1 MTALEQ
7 FNALKG
13 TKAYRKDLEN
23 ILQKAKD
30 ENNASLVYRISKTL
44 NAFPDVNR
52 FEIEI
57 ISYPEAPQGLSGAQ
71 HSGDY
76 KEALDDCG
84 RLRKGWKFV
93 KGNVV
98 KIQKKEKPKKES
110 KPKKETGPVKSKEE
124 NNSKKETKKDKKY
137 KFVVITDNR
146 PSRVIAV
153 FSYTNPN
160 IKDLRESFWKNGEG
174 KYYETTEEGLRNYTF
189 GMGVYPFEEA
199 KKHIEEKYTE
209 GKDFIYF
216 IIEKDGGRDEAIS
229 LVEKP
234 KKETDKTAIDEI
246 KKIVQER
253 LKNQGKPRLYE
264 VLHLESAKGIFIFSW
279 SDLGNIDGTKKKE
292 NALAKGLYQYT
303 FPKFKTTQEKIEFSN
318 QVWYDLLINKSLT
331 LKRKIE
337 EPTLNI
343 INYYLGKNTIEDIE
357 RASKKTTEETKPKKG
372 KTPKKETG
380 PVKAKGKKASNFSL
394 LQEPTKVLLKF
405 SKDTDKEYYKK
416 YTDEKGFVGV
426 DFLKDNLKDLKKQA
440 IIDEPQGFINTED
453 FEKSHKA
460 SKIKGIDSLKTIV
473 SKDKLYP
480 YLQCVFIEPDTYV
493 ATDALKIVVLN
504 RPKNDGLKTGAFYDP
519 NFKCEKLGGCSKEE
533 FYKDLERG
541 FPNYKGVLFPKPK
554 YFTEWIP
561 LEPLIKHLKTG
572 LEVLTKI
579 SGLKRV
585 FTIAIKSNI
594 EEKRFDI
601 KNLLDVL
608 LVLESNEAKK
618 IRIEIFK
625 ELGNHPIQIKTDN
638 NNLAVIMPLNPNS
651 ERSNVI
657 SPLKIAPIQL
667 EFVLNETEEKAP
679 TKETG
684 PVKAKEE
691 ESKAEEKTSA
701 KKELPRDFSE
711 DLDYKSLYNSYSMS
725 SFDPER
731 RAENDKKMFGASMLN
746 LYNSSVEEAKEN
758 NRLEEYNQAFERYY
772 AVILKKNKEVISAR
786 TGTFSTAVT
795 GRAGIKGS
803 QLRKNEAKQKREY
816 EINKEL
822 IDYIEKAE
830 KKLNEVARNPDQ
842 FYKDQA
848 IKSTDKN
855 AIEKLNQKIE
865 LLEAEK
871 DFIKRSEKACK
882 EYQKTEDFS
891 VFEKY
896 NIPQKEAK
904 EYVEQIERHGLP
916 LIKGISSISAEIR
929 RVKERITLLEK
940 SKESEDENF
949 DIENGRILVNKEA
962 QRVQIFFDN
971 IPDANTRDA
980 LKKRAFKWAPSA
992 KAWQRTLTGNAI
1004 DAVKYLIKDGVL
1016 VKKNS
1021 EKTGLNAPI
1030 TEVSTER
1037 FKNMKV
1043 SELRAFTLDY
1053 YLSHLKGKKVAIKNH
1068 LKEVVFTTKAGRK
1081 IAKGEAMYSEKAAVI
1096 EHLEELIKNSTYNNW
1111 GDRKDSDG
1119 KDVLGY
1125 LNFKSKITIDGEKR
1139 HLRIAISVDNERNL
1153 KLKSYDI
1160 GKEKSELTHKGV
1172 KPSSGQVKSLS
1183 EGKDTKKSLSRKEK
1197 DENLGLN
1204 APRHEGILKEALT
1217 EKGKLKKGWY
1227 FQDYGIIDPKGKYH
1241 PLEREFAYEY
1251 KIASDELSGRAF
1263 EQNEK
1268 RKQKGFE
1275 ENIQIENN
1283 LKEFF
1288 KTLSQKNRKYF
1299 KSYKAV
1305 EIFYWAFG
1313 FEEKPTKFFTIE
1325 ETNPYNEIQL
1335 KVFDKYFSNKNELFT
1350 RLENYETLRRY
1361 NLTNLGLNIITQI
1374 ASFLNKEGK
1383 KVRGDV
1389 KKIDKKYGLNA
1400 PRHKGIL
1407 KEALTEKGK
1416 LKKGWYFQDYGIIDP
1431 KGEYFTLERETSE
1444 EYEIIK
1450 KVLDD
1455 KNSKIN
1461 SKINEK
1467 IYQKEKQ
1474 ESADRYS
1481 KEQSLYLE
1489 LYEKNNFSKNL
1500 TYDYFVFFLSNGMKG
1515 FGTNEKYSE
1524 RSFILNTNSPIQ
1536 KKYIKTLSEN
1546 NLVEDIKLVEK
1557 KQISGRVHYQYQ
1569 VFLLSK
1575 GISLIKKYI
1584 KGYREI
1590 YNYDENLKK
1599 NKQKYGLSMPFY
1611 VQEQEKKEIQPS
1623 SNSISNKIKAF
1634 QERNFEIFNI
1644 ENPDLSTFL
1653 GEIER
1658 KNIGS
1663 TVITLTGGAGSGK
1676 TRFAFQFMNA
1686 LAQHYKVG
1694 HASLEEHPES
1704 KLYFDK
1710 VTQYLDSQAQNN
1722 ISVLENETLDGL
1734 ENLINE
1740 NEVIVIDSFAK
1751 LREMDSKFLVDKDLR
1766 KKYNGKLF
1774 LVIFQ
1779 QTSDG
1784 KMRGGSTS
1792 EFDGDIILFT
1802 KTFDDPKEN
1811 FVYPSKNRYN
1821 ALPLSELKYS
1831 VFYQQLLHDEE
1842 QEHPVTDLIFD
1853 VVY

>member
-7 FNALKG
+7 FNALNG

-23 ILQKAKD
+23 ILQKAQD

-44 NAFPDVNR
+44 NDFPDVNR

-71 HSGDY
+71 HSGNY
-76 KEALDDCG
+76 REALDDCG

-98 KIQKKEKPKKES
+98 KIEAKPKKEAQ
-110 KPKKETGPVKSKEE
+110 PKKETGPVKSKEE

-137 KFVVITDNR
+137 KFVVITDDR
-146 PSRVIAV
+146 HSRVIAV

-234 KKETDKTAIDEI
+234 KKE
-246 KKIVQER
+246 
-253 LKNQGKPRLYE
+253 
-264 VLHLESAKGIFIFSW
+264 
-279 SDLGNIDGTKKKE
+279 
-292 NALAKGLYQYT
+292 
-303 FPKFKTTQEKIEFSN
+303 IE
-318 QVWYDLLINKSLT
+318 
-331 LKRKIE
+331 
-337 EPTLNI
+337 
-343 INYYLGKNTIEDIE
+343 
-357 RASKKTTEETKPKKG
+357 
-372 KTPKKETG
+372 
-380 PVKAKGKKASNFSL
+380 PVKSKGEKASNFSL

-405 SKDTDKEYYKK
+405 SKDTNKEYYKK

-480 YLQCVFIEPDTYV
+480 YLECVFIEPDTYV

-651 ERSNVI
+651 ESSNVI

-667 EFVLNETEEKAP
+667 EFILNETEEKAP

-691 ESKAEEKTSA
+691 KKEAEEKTSA

-711 DLDYKSLYNSYSMS
+711 DLDYKTLYNSYYWV

-865 LLEAEK
+865 QLEAEK

-882 EYQKTEDFS
+882 EYQKTKDFS

-929 RVKERITLLEK
+929 RVKERIALLEK
-940 SKESEDENF
+940 SKASEDENF

-1016 VKKNS
+1016 VKKAPAKETGPVKVK
-1021 EKTGLNAPI
+1021 EKKDKKTAEEIKKEDDLELTAEGRKALVERAMYYTRIRKKGRSYDEMYKNAKDLGEKHIDLIFNLSYLNPKGLMISDFIYDNVNKEECLKMVNWTGEARRLYPDLDNKYEDFFRDLRLQDFYKKETKEFFFKGIVDWHTKRTKRAAFLKSILDKYNIVLDYHSFNRFLIGINNNLYKNNYKELPDRDFYDFFFYLTDKLNNEFINDLKKHFVNTIEGKKIKKNAVDEEYLYKGELHKKGIEILRVVLKELEEAKGLSGVDYSQELFDDIGLNAPI

-1043 SELRAFTLDY
+1043 SELRAFTLRY
-1053 YLSHLKGKKVAIKNH
+1053 YNLFLKGDSVTIEKH
-1068 LKEVVFTTKAGRK
+1068 LKEVIFTNKAGRK
-1081 IAKGEAMYSEKAAVI
+1081 IAHGEAMYSEKTAVI
-1096 EHLEELIKNSTYNNW
+1096 AQLKTLIKNSTYNNW
-1111 GDRKDSDG
+1111 GDRKPQDHPDI
-1119 KDVLGY
+1119 LGY
-1125 LNFKSKITIDGEKR
+1125 LNFKSKLTIDREKR
-1139 HLRIAISVDNERNL
+1139 HLRISIIVDKDRNL
-1153 KLKSYDI
+1153 KLKSYDV
-1160 GKEKSELTHKGV
+1160 GKKKSRVPQGGL
-1172 KPSSGQVKSLS
+1172 PSAEGTQLS

-1251 KIASDELSGRAF
+1251 KIASDELSSRAF

-1268 RKQKGFE
+1268 RKQKGFQ
-1275 ENIQIENN
+1275 ENVQIENN

-1288 KTLSQKNRKYF
+1288 KSLSQKNRKYF

-1383 KVRGDV
+1383 KVRGNV
-1389 KKIDKKYGLNA
+1389 KKIDK
-1400 PRHKGIL
+1400 
-1407 KEALTEKGK
+1407 
-1416 LKKGWYFQDYGIIDP
+1416 
-1431 KGEYFTLERETSE
+1431 
-1444 EYEIIK
+1444 
-1450 KVLDD
+1450 
-1455 KNSKIN
+1455 
-1461 SKINEK
+1461 
-1467 IYQKEKQ
+1467 
-1474 ESADRYS
+1474 
-1481 KEQSLYLE
+1481 
-1489 LYEKNNFSKNL
+1489 
-1500 TYDYFVFFLSNGMKG
+1500 
-1515 FGTNEKYSE
+1515 
-1524 RSFILNTNSPIQ
+1524 
-1536 KKYIKTLSEN
+1536 
-1546 NLVEDIKLVEK
+1546 
-1557 KQISGRVHYQYQ
+1557 
-1569 VFLLSK
+1569 
-1575 GISLIKKYI
+1575 
-1584 KGYREI
+1584 
-1590 YNYDENLKK
+1590 
-1599 NKQKYGLSMPFY
+1599 KYGLSMPFY

-1634 QERNFEIFNI
+1634 QGRNFEIFNI

-1663 TVITLTGGAGSGK
+1663 NVITLTGGAGSGK

-1686 LAQHYKVG
+1686 LAQNYKVG

-1831 VFYQQLLHDEE
+1831 VFYQQLLQDEE
-1842 QEHPVTDLIFD
+1842 QQEQPVTDLIFD
-1853 VVY
+1853 VV

>member
-7 FNALKG
+7 FNALNG

-71 HSGDY
+71 HSGNY

-110 KPKKETGPVKSKEE
+110 KPKKETEPVKSKEE

-137 KFVVITDNR
+137 KFVVITDDR
-146 PSRVIAV
+146 PNRVIAV

-234 KKETDKTAIDEI
+234 KKETNKTAIDEI
-246 KKIVQER
+246 IKIVQER
-253 LKNQGKPRLYE
+253 LKNQGNPRLYE
-264 VLHLESAKGIFIFSW
+264 VLHLESTKGIFIFSW

-372 KTPKKETG
+372 KTPKKETEPVKSKEENNSKKIYDVVFSQNKNGIFFYSWKDLGEFVDTERVSYKISGMYQYRIILSGLAGINKKIELIKELEKQGYSVFNISDAEMFLLSYLGKTPKKETG
-380 PVKAKGKKASNFSL
+380 PVKAKGEKASNFSL

-405 SKDTDKEYYKK
+405 SKDTNKEYYKK

-440 IIDEPQGFINTED
+440 IIEDPQGFINTED

-480 YLQCVFIEPDTYV
+480 SLECVFIEPDTYV

-533 FYKDLERG
+533 FYKDLQQG

-579 SGLKRV
+579 SGQKRV
-585 FTIAIKSNI
+585 FPIAIKSNI

-601 KNLLDVL
+601 KNFLDAL

-618 IRIEIFK
+618 IKIEAIDEF
-625 ELGNHPIQIKTDN
+625 GNNRIQIKTDN

-651 ERSNVI
+651 ESSNVI

-667 EFVLNETEEKAP
+667 EFVLN
-679 TKETG
+679 ETG

-830 KKLNEVARNPDQ
+830 KKLNEVARNPDR
-842 FYKDQA
+842 FYSDQA
-848 IKSTDKN
+848 IKRTDKN

-882 EYQKTEDFS
+882 EYQKTKDFS

-896 NIPQKEAK
+896 NIPQKEAE

-929 RVKERITLLEK
+929 RVKERIALLEK

-1021 EKTGLNAPI
+1021 EKTGLNAP
-1030 TEVSTER
+1030 
-1037 FKNMKV
+1037 
-1043 SELRAFTLDY
+1043 
-1053 YLSHLKGKKVAIKNH
+1053 
-1068 LKEVVFTTKAGRK
+1068 
-1081 IAKGEAMYSEKAAVI
+1081 
-1096 EHLEELIKNSTYNNW
+1096 
-1111 GDRKDSDG
+1111 
-1119 KDVLGY
+1119 
-1125 LNFKSKITIDGEKR
+1125 R
-1139 HLRIAISVDNERNL
+1139 H
-1153 KLKSYDI
+1153 K
-1160 GKEKSELTHKGV
+1160 
-1172 KPSSGQVKSLS
+1172 
-1183 EGKDTKKSLSRKEK
+1183 
-1197 DENLGLN
+1197 
-1204 APRHEGILKEALT
+1204 GILKEALT

-1227 FQDYGIIDPKGKYH
+1227 FQDYGIFDPKGKYH

-1251 KIASDELSGRAF
+1251 KIASDELRSRAF
-1263 EQNEK
+1263 KQDEK
-1268 RKQKGFE
+1268 NKQKGFE

-1288 KTLSQKNRKYF
+1288 KSLSQKNRKYF

-1361 NLTNLGLNIITQI
+1361 NLTNLGLNIITKI
-1374 ASFLNKEGK
+1374 GSFLDKEGK
-1383 KVRGDV
+1383 KVRGNV
-1389 KKIDKKYGLNA
+1389 KKI
-1400 PRHKGIL
+1400 
-1407 KEALTEKGK
+1407 
-1416 LKKGWYFQDYGIIDP
+1416 
-1431 KGEYFTLERETSE
+1431 
-1444 EYEIIK
+1444 
-1450 KVLDD
+1450 
-1455 KNSKIN
+1455 
-1461 SKINEK
+1461 NE
-1467 IYQKEKQ
+1467 
-1474 ESADRYS
+1474 
-1481 KEQSLYLE
+1481 
-1489 LYEKNNFSKNL
+1489 
-1500 TYDYFVFFLSNGMKG
+1500 
-1515 FGTNEKYSE
+1515 
-1524 RSFILNTNSPIQ
+1524 
-1536 KKYIKTLSEN
+1536 
-1546 NLVEDIKLVEK
+1546 
-1557 KQISGRVHYQYQ
+1557 
-1569 VFLLSK
+1569 
-1575 GISLIKKYI
+1575 
-1584 KGYREI
+1584 
-1590 YNYDENLKK
+1590 
-1599 NKQKYGLSMPFY
+1599 KYGLSMPFY

-1686 LAQHYKVG
+1686 LAQNYKVG

-1842 QEHPVTDLIFD
+1842 QEQPVTDLIFD

>member
-7 FNALKG
+7 FNALNG

-71 HSGDY
+71 HSGNY

-110 KPKKETGPVKSKEE
+110 KPKKETEPVKSKEE

-137 KFVVITDNR
+137 KFVVITDDR
-146 PSRVIAV
+146 PNRVIAV

-174 KYYETTEEGLRNYTF
+174 KYYETTEEGLRRYTF

-246 KKIVQER
+246 IKIVQER
-253 LKNQGKPRLYE
+253 LKNQGKPRPYE

-380 PVKAKGKKASNFSL
+380 PVKAKEENNSKKIYDVVFSQNKNGIFFYSWKDLGEFVDTERVSYKISGMYQYRIILSGLAGINKKIELIKELEKQGYSVFNISDAEMFLLSYLGKTPKKETGPVKAKGEKASNFSL

-405 SKDTDKEYYKK
+405 SKDTNKEYYKK

-480 YLQCVFIEPDTYV
+480 YLECVFIEPDTYV

-533 FYKDLERG
+533 FYKDLQQG

-561 LEPLIKHLKTG
+561 LEPLIKHLRTG

-601 KNLLDVL
+601 KNLLDAL

-618 IRIEIFK
+618 IRIEAIDEF
-625 ELGNHPIQIKTDN
+625 GNNRIQIKADN
-638 NNLAVIMPLNPNS
+638 NNLAVIMPLNTGNKS
-651 ERSNVI
+651 SDVI

-795 GRAGIKGS
+795 GGAGIKSS
-803 QLRKNEAKQKREY
+803 QIRKNEAKQKREY

-848 IKSTDKN
+848 IKRTDKN

-882 EYQKTEDFS
+882 EYQKTKDFS

-904 EYVEQIERHGLP
+904 EYVEQIERLGHP
-916 LIKGISSISAEIR
+916 LIIGISSISAEIR
-929 RVKERITLLEK
+929 RVKERIALLEK
-940 SKESEDENF
+940 SKASEDENF

-1021 EKTGLNAPI
+1021 EKTGLNAP
-1030 TEVSTER
+1030 
-1037 FKNMKV
+1037 
-1043 SELRAFTLDY
+1043 
-1053 YLSHLKGKKVAIKNH
+1053 
-1068 LKEVVFTTKAGRK
+1068 
-1081 IAKGEAMYSEKAAVI
+1081 
-1096 EHLEELIKNSTYNNW
+1096 
-1111 GDRKDSDG
+1111 
-1119 KDVLGY
+1119 
-1125 LNFKSKITIDGEKR
+1125 
-1139 HLRIAISVDNERNL
+1139 
-1153 KLKSYDI
+1153 
-1160 GKEKSELTHKGV
+1160 
-1172 KPSSGQVKSLS
+1172 
-1183 EGKDTKKSLSRKEK
+1183 
-1197 DENLGLN
+1197 
-1204 APRHEGILKEALT
+1204 RHEGILKEALT

-1251 KIASDELSGRAF
+1251 KIAFDELRSRAF
-1263 EQNEK
+1263 EQDEK
-1268 RKQKGFE
+1268 NKQKGFE

-1288 KTLSQKNRKYF
+1288 KSLSQKNRKYF

-1305 EIFYWAFG
+1305 EIFYWAFNFG
-1313 FEEKPTKFFTIE
+1313 EKPTKFFTIE

-1389 KKIDKKYGLNA
+1389 KKIDKKYGL
-1400 PRHKGIL
+1400 
-1407 KEALTEKGK
+1407 
-1416 LKKGWYFQDYGIIDP
+1416 
-1431 KGEYFTLERETSE
+1431 
-1444 EYEIIK
+1444 
-1450 KVLDD
+1450 
-1455 KNSKIN
+1455 
-1461 SKINEK
+1461 
-1467 IYQKEKQ
+1467 
-1474 ESADRYS
+1474 
-1481 KEQSLYLE
+1481 
-1489 LYEKNNFSKNL
+1489 
-1500 TYDYFVFFLSNGMKG
+1500 
-1515 FGTNEKYSE
+1515 
-1524 RSFILNTNSPIQ
+1524 
-1536 KKYIKTLSEN
+1536 
-1546 NLVEDIKLVEK
+1546 
-1557 KQISGRVHYQYQ
+1557 
-1569 VFLLSK
+1569 
-1575 GISLIKKYI
+1575 
-1584 KGYREI
+1584 
-1590 YNYDENLKK
+1590 
-1599 NKQKYGLSMPFY
+1599 SMPFY

-1663 TVITLTGGAGSGK
+1663 NVITLTGGAGSGK

-1710 VTQYLDSQAQNN
+1710 VTQYLDNQAQNN

-1831 VFYQQLLHDEE
+1831 VFYQQLLQDEE
-1842 QEHPVTDLIFD
+1842 QQEQPVTDLIFD